1 MLHADI
7 IPGQT
12 QTKQDEDLLFRLLRQ
27 LDLAPEASQRATA
40 TAIGVS
46 LGRLNGLLKR
56 AKDAGFVSVSDRAG
70 PDKRQRFAYSVTH
83 RGAAEKNRL
92 TDRFLARKFA
102 EYDAL
107 HAELTGTTSGLAP
120 LKHRT
125 KLVQNNLAPIPEL
138 YVSYDSSQKLKVE
151 AADLTSWD
159 LSPRQ
164 ICDLEL
170 LMNGG
175 FNPLKG
181 FLTEADYNGV
191 VDNMRLE
198 DGTLWPM
205 PITLDVSEEFADKIE
220 LGQDIALRDQEGV
233 ILGTMTVTDRWTPDK
248 AKEAEK
254 VFGAND
260 EAHPAVDYLHNT
272 AGAVY
277 LGGPVTGIQQ
287 PIHYDFR
294 ARRDTPNEL
303 RAYFRKLG
311 WRKVVAFQTRNPL
324 HRAHQELTFRAAR
337 EVEANLLI
345 HPVVGMTKPGDVDH
359 FTRVRC
365 YEAVLDK
372 YPGSTTTMSLLN
384 LAMRMAGPREAVWH
398 GLIRR
403 NHGCTHFIV
412 GRDHAGPGSNSQG
425 EDFYGPY
432 DAQDL
437 FREHQEEIGIEMVD
451 FKHMVY
457 VQERAQYEPMDEIE
471 DKDNVT
477 ILNISGTELRRRL
490 AEGLEIPDWFSFP
503 EVVTELRKTRPPRS
517 DQGFTVFFTGFSGS
531 GKSTIANALMVK
543 LMEMGGRPVTL
554 LDGDIV
560 RKNLSSELGFSK
572 EHRDLNIQRIGY
584 VASEITKNGGIAIC
598 APIAPY
604 ATTRKRVRQMIEE
617 YGAFCEVHVATSIEE
632 CERRDRKGLYKLAR
646 AGKIAEF
653 TGISDPYDVP
663 ENPELSVETE
673 NVDVDNCAHQVI
685 LKLEQMGLIAG

>member
-1 MLHADI
+1 MGRLKVPLVEI
-7 IPGQT
+7 I
-12 QTKQDEDLLFRLLRQ
+12 
-27 LDLAPEASQRATA
+27 ATA
-40 TAIGVS
+40 
-46 LGRLNGLLKR
+46 KEE
-56 AKDAGFVSVSDRAG
+56 
-70 PDKRQRFAYSVTH
+70 PM
-83 RGAAEKNRL
+83 
-92 TDRFLARKFA
+92 LA
-102 EYDAL
+102 
-107 HAELTGTTSGLAP
+107 
-120 LKHRT
+120 
-125 KLVQNNLAPIPEL
+125 NLSPIPEL
-138 YVSYDSSQKLKVE
+138 YVSHESAQKLKVE
-151 AADLTSWD
+151 AADLISWD
-159 LSPRQ
+159 LTPRQ

-181 FLTEADYNGV
+181 FLSEADYNSV
-191 VDNMRLE
+191 VETMRLE
-198 DGTLWPM
+198 DGSLWPM
-205 PITLDVSEEFADKIE
+205 PITLDVGEAFAEKLNI
-220 LGQDIALRDQEGV
+220 GQDIALRDQEGV
-233 ILGTMTVTDRWTPDK
+233 ILATMTVTDRWMPDK
-248 AKEAEK
+248 AKEAK
-254 VFGAND
+254 LVFGAD
-260 EAHPAVDYLHNT
+260 DLAHPAVNYLHNT

-277 LGGPVTGIQQ
+277 LGGPVVGIQQ

-324 HRAHQELTFRAAR
+324 HRAHQELTFRAAK
-337 EVEANLLI
+337 EAQANLMI
-345 HPVVGMTKPGDVDH
+345 HPVVGMTKPGDIDH

-365 YEAVLDK
+365 YEAILDK
-372 YPGSTTTMSLLN
+372 YPAATTTMSLLN

-398 GLIRR
+398 GLIRK

-412 GRDHAGPGSNSQG
+412 GRDHAGPGKNSAG
-425 EDFYGPY
+425 EEFYGPY

-437 FREHQEEIGIEMVD
+437 FRTYQEEMGIEMMD

-457 VQERAQYEPMDEIE
+457 VQERAQYEPADEIE
-471 DKDNVT
+471 EGVT
-477 ILNISGTELRRRL
+477 VLNISGTELRRRL
-490 AEGLEIPDWFSFP
+490 SEGLEIPEWFSFP
-503 EVVTELRKTRPPRS
+503 EVVAELRKTRPPRS
-517 DQGFTVFFTGFSGS
+517 KQGFTVFFTGFSGS

-572 EHRDLNIQRIGY
+572 EHRDLNIRRIGY

-604 ATTRKRVRQMIEE
+604 ASTRRAVREDVEQF
-617 YGAFCEVHVATSIEE
+617 GAFAEVHVATSIEE

-646 AGKIAEF
+646 EGKIKEF

-663 ENPELSVETE
+663 ENPELRVETE
-673 NVDVDNCAHQVI
+673 NVEVDHCAHQVL
-685 LKLEQMGLIAG
+685 LKLESMGLIAAQ

>member
-1 MLHADI
+1 MSILA
-7 IPGQT
+7 QNRSVE
-12 QTKQDEDLLFRLLRQ
+12 DEDHLFRLLRQ
-27 LDLAPEASQRATA
+27 LDIAPQASQRATA
-40 TAIGVS
+40 TALGIS
-46 LGRLNGLLKR
+46 LGRLNAQLR
-56 AKDAGFVSVSDRAG
+56 AAADAGLIKITDRDDT
-70 PDKRQRFAYSVTH
+70 DKRKRFAYVITL
-83 RGAAEKNRL
+83 RGGSEKNRL
-92 TDRFLARKFA
+92 TDAFLKRKFT

-107 HAELTGTTSGLAP
+107 HAELTGTTSGLSP

-125 KLVQNNLAPIPEL
+125 KLMQNNLAPVPEL
-138 YVSYDSSQKLKVE
+138 YVSYDSSQKMKLE
-151 AADLTSWD
+151 AADLTSHD
-159 LSPRQ
+159 LTPRQ

-181 FLTEADYNGV
+181 FLSEADYNGV
-191 VDNMRLE
+191 VDNMRLA

-205 PITLDVSEEFADKIE
+205 PITLDVKADYADAVEI
-220 LGQDIALRDQEGV
+220 GQDIALRDQEGV
-233 ILGTMTVTDRWTPDK
+233 ILGTMTVTDKWTPNK
-248 AKEAEK
+248 AHEAEK
-254 VFGAND
+254 VFGAD
-260 EAHPAVDYLHNT
+260 DSAHPAVNYLHNT
-272 AGAVY
+272 AGDVY

-287 PIHYDFR
+287 PVHYDFR

-303 RAYFRKLG
+303 RAYFRKMG

-324 HRAHQELTFRAAR
+324 HRAHQELTFRAAK
-337 EVEANLLI
+337 EAQANLLI
-345 HPVVGMTKPGDVDH
+345 HPVVGLTKPGDVDH

-365 YEAVLDK
+365 YEAVLDQ
-372 YPGSTTTMSLLN
+372 YPSSTTAMSLLN

-398 GLIRR
+398 GLIRK

-412 GRDHAGPGSNSQG
+412 GRDHAGPGNNSQG

-437 FREHQEEIGIEMVD
+437 FREHQEEMGIIMVD
-451 FKHMVY
+451 FKHMVW
-457 VQERAQYEPMDEIE
+457 VSERAQYEAMDEIKDKE
-471 DKDNVT
+471 DVT

-490 AEGLEIPDWFSFP
+490 IEGLEIPEWFSFP
-503 EVVTELRKTRPPRS
+503 QVVAELRKTKPAR
-517 DQGFTVFFTGFSGS
+517 DKQGFTVFLTGFSGS

-572 EHRDLNIQRIGY
+572 EHRDLNIRRIGY

-604 ATTRKRVRQMIEE
+604 ATTRRAVREDIEGF
-617 YGAFCEVHVATSIEE
+617 GAFIEIHVATSIEE

-646 AGKIAEF
+646 AGKIKEF

-663 ENPELSVETE
+663 TNPEMSMETE
-673 NVDVDNCAHQVI
+673 NVEVDNCAHQII
-685 LKLEQMGLIAG
+685 LKLESMGLIKA